1 MVEIRGVSVVKKTC
15 GVLQHTHAS
24 QTTVIAVTNQ
34 AREGVLAGIRPTPW
48 MDMPQFISS
57 RMDMLFAC
65 LRISNVLID

>member
-34 AREGVLAGIRPTPW
+34 AREGVLAGIRPTPRK
-48 MDMPQFISS
+48 DMPHFNSS
-57 RMDMLFAC
+57 RMDTIFAC
-65 LRISNVLID
+65 LRKNNAPAD